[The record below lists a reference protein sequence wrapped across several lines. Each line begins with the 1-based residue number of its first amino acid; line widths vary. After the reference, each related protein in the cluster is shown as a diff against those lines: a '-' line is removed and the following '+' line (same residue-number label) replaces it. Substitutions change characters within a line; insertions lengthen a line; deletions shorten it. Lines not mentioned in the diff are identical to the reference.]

1 MDDLGVPLFLETSK
15 YQAQNQAFQSFGN
28 FHVQHL
34 SGEPL
39 FTQPKKCQPRPL
51 KPIAYPNTQCMSYPI
66 GSMYGIF
73 TYIWLIFMVNVAK
86 YTIHGSYGYLP
97 TSTIEIHQM

>member
-1 MDDLGVPLFLETSK
+1 MKNPIKMDDLGVPLFLETSK

-39 FTQPKKCQPRPL
+39 NATKEMSTSASQTHSIPKH
-51 KPIAYPNTQCMSYPI
+51 
-66 GSMYGIF
+66 SMYGIF
-73 TYIWLIFMVNVAK
+73 TYIYHRNSSNVSMNIVVASF
-86 YTIHGSYGYLP
+86 GCFG
-97 TSTIEIHQM
+97 